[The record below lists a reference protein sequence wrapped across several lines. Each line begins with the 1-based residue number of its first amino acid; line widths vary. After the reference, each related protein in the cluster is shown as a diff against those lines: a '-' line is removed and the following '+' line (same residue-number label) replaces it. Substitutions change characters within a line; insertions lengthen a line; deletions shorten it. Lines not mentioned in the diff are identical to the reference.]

1 MPLAFGRYVV
11 RGLLGEGGFGAVYL
25 GYDTQLERTVAI
37 KVPHLQQIESANA
50 CQLFL
55 KEARRLARLRH
66 PGIVTVHDVGVQDN
80 QVYIISDYVQ
90 GTNLGHWLRE
100 HPPGW
105 KESVRIVAAV
115 ADALASAHSQRL
127 IHRDVKPTN
136 ILLGEKLN
144 PVLVDFGLA
153 LGDEEGGET
162 PRQYVLGTPA
172 YMSPEQARGEAHRI
186 DGRTDIYSLGVVL
199 YRMLCG
205 RVPFQSKEV
214 MEMLRQVREDE
225 PQPPRQLVGSIPR
238 DIERICL
245 KAMAKHIRDRY
256 TTAAD
261 FAEELRAALATAAAT
276 NEDSPPSRTVAQ
288 EDAPTRVLEGTEGR
302 FACNLC
308 GRENLKDVKFCGG
321 CGAALTPAPQPTA
334 QEPLSQQAANQHSS
348 GSQPGSSSSMRRA
361 AEAERRQLT
370 VLCCSADSSTF
381 SENVDPEEWSE
392 MLNEFQE
399 TSSEAVGRLGGHIA
413 LATGDSL
420 VVYFG
425 YPRAFEDSARRAV
438 EAGLDIV
445 AAVAR
450 LGTAAGVARKGKLTV
465 RIGIHT
471 GVAITGEARKGPTR
485 DMALVSEPRNV
496 AARLES
502 LADTDAVWI
511 SAATHKLVHGFFDCQ
526 PLGARP
532 VKGIARPME
541 LFRVL
546 HETKLQ
552 HRLELGQGSALT
564 ALVGRDREIELLLD
578 RWEQAK
584 EGLGQVCFLV
594 GEPGIGKSR
603 LLHEIRERLLKEH
616 IPGDEPTILH
626 WHCAAHCENSSFH
639 PLIDYL
645 ERRLKFRR
653 YQPASEKLTSLEE
666 MLAQMNLNLKE
677 AVPLFACLLAVPL
690 DRRYQPLPLSPERQK
705 QKMMATL
712 VEWLRR
718 QAEHRPT
725 LFFVEDLHW
734 IDASTLE
741 FLNLVVEEVSGE
753 RVLCVFTA
761 RPEFAAPWPRRIHFT
776 QVVLNRL
783 TRRQVAELVA
793 HQAGPQALSAG
804 LVDQIL
810 ARTDGVPLFVE
821 ELTKAVLE
829 SGILRDNESDS
840 GLMSLLAARAIPD
853 TLHDLLLARLDRLGS
868 AKNVAQ
874 IAAAL
879 GREFSHDLLQALWSF
894 EGPKL
899 EVELAK
905 LVEADVLIKRGRPQ
919 QVCYHFKHALIQE
932 AAYQSLLKCTRQD
945 CHLHIA
951 QVYEQSFPETVSTR
965 PEVVA
970 HHYTEAGRLP
980 QAIAYWKQAGSNA
993 QERSANIEAVAHFS
1007 RGLDLLAT
1015 LEDTPERARHELG
1028 MQMPLGVALL
1038 AVKGFAAPEVEATYQ
1053 KARALGSG
1061 IGEAAQRFPVLWGLN
1076 VFHLVR
1082 GDLQTCTELGHEML
1096 ALATA
1101 ERDSGLAMEAHN
1113 TLACSLYY
1121 QGEFVASRE
1130 HCERG
1135 LALEDEERCLFY
1147 ARLTGQNSRVAL
1159 RCYLAFNL
1167 WHLGYP
1173 DQALELARNAVSLA
1187 RALAHPF
1194 SLAYALDHAACLHQ
1208 HCRLGMEVQRFA
1220 DEEFALATE
1229 QGFALWAATADI
1241 YRGAS
1246 LLLQAPRQDALPRL
1260 KAALTAYR
1268 ATGAGLPLSYFLS
1281 FLAEAYH
1288 QSGQT
1293 DESMRVL
1300 AEAFA
1305 SAQRCGEG
1313 FYEPELHRLKGEFL
1327 LLRSPAQ
1334 IADAE
1339 TCFDQAIQA
1348 ARQNGSKAWELRAT
1362 MSLARL
1368 RKSQG
1373 KGAELQKQLS
1383 EIYDQFTEGFTL
1395 PDLADAKLLL

>member
-1 MPLAFGRYVV
+1 
-11 RGLLGEGGFGAVYL
+11 LGEGGFGAVYL

-37 KVPHLQQIESANA
+37 KVPHLQQIESADA

-66 PGIVTVHDVGVQDN
+66 PGIVTVHDVGLQDN
-80 QVYIISDYVQ
+80 QIYIISDYVQ
-90 GTNLGHWLRE
+90 GTNLGQWLRE

-127 IHRDVKPTN
+127 IHRDVKPSN
-136 ILLGEKLN
+136 ILLGETLN

-205 RVPFQSKEV
+205 RVPFQSKEI
-214 MEMLRQVREDE
+214 MELLRQVREDE

-245 KAMAKHIRDRY
+245 KAMAKHIGDRY

-276 NEDSPPSRTVAQ
+276 NEDSPPSRTVVL
-288 EDAPTRVLEGTEGR
+288 EDAPTRVLEGSEAR

-308 GRENLKDVKFCGG
+308 GRENPKDVKFCGG
-321 CGAALTPAPQPTA
+321 CGSALTAALPSPTA
-334 QEPLSQQAANQHSS
+334 QEPTSKQSANQPAS
-348 GSQPGSSSSMRRA
+348 GSQPGSSSSVRRV

-370 VLCCSADSSTF
+370 VLCCSADSSTLA
-381 SENVDPEEWSE
+381 ENIDPEEWSE
-392 MLNEFQE
+392 MLHEFQE
-399 TSSEAVGRLGGHIA
+399 SSSEAVVRLGGHIA

-420 VVYFG
+420 VIYFG

-438 EAGLDIV
+438 KAGLEIV
-445 AAVAR
+445 AAVSR
-450 LGTAAGVARKGKLTV
+450 LGARKGKLTV

-471 GVAITGEARKGPTR
+471 GIAITGESRKEPMR

-502 LADTDAVWI
+502 LADSDAVWI

-552 HRLELGQGSALT
+552 NRLEIGQGSALT

-616 IPGDEPTILH
+616 APNEDRIVLQ

-645 ERRLKFRR
+645 ERQLNFRR
-653 YQPASEKLTSLEE
+653 DQSASEKLTRLEE
-666 MLAQMNLNLKE
+666 MLAQMNLNLKD
-677 AVPLFACLLAVPL
+677 AVPLFGNLLSVPL
-690 DRRYQPLPLSPERQK
+690 GGRYQPLPLSPERQK

-718 QAEHRPT
+718 QAEHQPT

-741 FLNLVVEEVSGE
+741 FLTLLVEEVSAE

-793 HQAGPQALSAG
+793 HQAGHQALSAG
-804 LVDQIL
+804 LADQIL
-810 ARTDGVPLFVE
+810 SRTDGVPLFVE
-821 ELTKAVLE
+821 ELTKAVLD
-829 SGILRDNESDS
+829 SGILRDTESES
-840 GLMSLLAARAIPD
+840 GLTRLLAARAIPD
-853 TLHDLLLARLDRLGS
+853 TLYDLLLARLDRLGS

-894 EGPKL
+894 QGPVL
-899 EVELAK
+899 EDELAK
-905 LVEADVLIKRGRPQ
+905 LVKADVLIKRGRPQ
-919 QVCYHFKHALIQE
+919 QICYHFKHALIQE
-932 AAYQSLLKCTRQD
+932 AAYQSLLKSTRQD

-970 HHYTEAGRLP
+970 HHYTEAGRHA

-1007 RGLDLLAT
+1007 KGLELLAT
-1015 LEDTPERARHELG
+1015 MEDSPERARHELG

-1061 IGEAAQRFPVLWGLN
+1061 IGEATQRFPVLWGLN

-1082 GDLQTCTELGHEML
+1082 GDLQTCTDLGHEML

-1101 ERDSGLAMEAHN
+1101 EGDSGLAMEAHN

-1130 HCERG
+1130 HCDQG

-1173 DQALELARNAVSLA
+1173 DRALELSRHAVSLA

-1246 LLLQAPRQDALPRL
+1246 MLLQVPRQDSLPRL
-1260 KAALTAYR
+1260 KGALTAYR

-1288 QSGQT
+1288 QSGQA
-1293 DESMRVL
+1293 DESIRVL

-1305 SAQRCGEG
+1305 SAHRCSEG
-1313 FYEPELHRLKGEFL
+1313 FYEPELLRLKGEFL
-1327 LLRSPAQ
+1327 LLRSPADL
-1334 IADAE
+1334 ANAE
-1339 TCFDQAIQA
+1339 ACFNQAIQA
-1348 ARQNGSKAWELRAT
+1348 ARQHGSKAWELRAT

-1368 RKSQG
+1368 RNSQG
-1373 KGAELQKQLS
+1373 KREEFQEQLS
-1383 EIYDQFTEGFTL
+1383 EIYGQFTEGIAL
-1395 PDLADAKLLL
+1395 PDLADAKMLL